1 MIFRQNFEKIQKGDN
16 MEKRLNFKITD
27 ILDKEFKI
35 DERGYNA
42 LEVDKFLDLVM
53 EDYERFEQIILSL
66 GEKLKQFEVE
76 NQQLK
81 HRLIEAEGKNV
92 AHRDTPN
99 VSYVDL
105 LKRISRLEEAVFK
118 KDE

>member
-1 MIFRQNFEKIQKGDN
+1 MGDR
-16 MEKRLNFKITD
+16 MEKRFHFRIGD
-27 ILDKEFKI
+27 IFEKEFKV
-35 DERGYNA
+35 DFKGYSA
-42 LEVDKFLDLVM
+42 SEVDEFLDFVI
-53 EDYERFEQIILSL
+53 EDYEKFDQMIVQL
-66 GEKLKQFEVE
+66 GDKLQQFELE

-81 HRLIEAEGKNV
+81 HRLIEAEGKINIQKE
-92 AHRDTPN
+92 TPN